1 MDCLNPP
8 LDNTPSGDWYC
19 PTCLPLKQGKPE
31 AASIAEFE
39 PVDFIA
45 SCAPSAEPI
54 RQPSVASSSRSV
66 INSVSS
72 AKKRSKRRAVISDES
87 EGEAEADPTP
97 GPSKPSTRRKSRPE
111 GDVSVPQTP
120 SSPIQALRRPRIRI
134 SSPKPPPPPI
144 IRLKLPARG
153 KGKEREEE
161 QEDAKG
167 MFDDFLADEDRDV
180 AATSISGADKARFEH
195 SRVTAEVRKIP
206 EDPASS
212 SLKIG
217 QQEKLMPPPPPPPI
231 VPLEEAGPSTRPL
244 RSIHHQQPL
253 SLVMPDA
260 SASPAPSTPAPTS
273 SHFAPGQRIR
283 SIRFGEFDIQTW
295 YDAPFPE
302 EYMSLP
308 DGKLWIC
315 EFCLKYMKSAFN
327 AMRHKVRGLLA

>member
-1 MDCLNPP
+1 TGHLSCMELGNPAEVAQSTNWQCASCKTCEVCLKKDGDNRLLLCDHCDRGWHMDCLNPP

-54 RQPSVASSSRSV
+54 RQPSVASSSR
-66 INSVSS
+66 
-72 AKKRSKRRAVISDES
+72 AVISDES
-87 EGEAEADPTP
+87 EGEPEADPTP
-97 GPSKPSTRRKSRPE
+97 GPSKPSTRRKPRPE

-180 AATSISGADKARFEH
+180 AATSISGADKARFEY
-195 SRVTAEVRKIP
+195 SRVTAEVRKI
-206 EDPASS
+206 
-212 SLKIG
+212 
-217 QQEKLMPPPPPPPI
+217 
-231 VPLEEAGPSTRPL
+231 
-244 RSIHHQQPL
+244 
-253 SLVMPDA
+253 
-260 SASPAPSTPAPTS
+260 
-273 SHFAPGQRIR
+273 
-283 SIRFGEFDIQTW
+283 
-295 YDAPFPE
+295 
-302 EYMSLP
+302 
-308 DGKLWIC
+308 
-315 EFCLKYMKSAFN
+315 
-327 AMRHKVRGLLA
+327 